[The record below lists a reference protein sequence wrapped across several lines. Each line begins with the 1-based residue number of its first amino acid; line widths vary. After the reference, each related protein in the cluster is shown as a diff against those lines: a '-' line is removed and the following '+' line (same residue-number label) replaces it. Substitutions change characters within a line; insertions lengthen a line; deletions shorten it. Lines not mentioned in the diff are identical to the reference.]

1 MPLLWLPTKIPGQ
14 RNAQQCH
21 LNFCLARLIEDFG
34 DTVFPSLYKL
44 GDRVSVRNEMF
55 ELKKKNNRN
64 MSAIAI
70 LTTVHVSLTM
80 SYPGPL
86 WK

>member
-1 MPLLWLPTKIPGQ
+1 MLLLWLPTKIPGQ

-21 LNFCLARLIEDFG
+21 LDFCLTRLIVDFG
-34 DTVFPSLYKL
+34 DTVFPRLYKL
-44 GDRVSVRNEMF
+44 GDRVSIRNEMF
-55 ELKKKNNRN
+55 ELKKNNSN

-70 LTTVHVSLTM
+70 LTTVRVSLTT